1 MNYQHLRQHNA
12 EQAGYYSHPR
22 PTGTNYIQKSKA
34 ADLPLP
40 PLPAHSNSPPGGPLV
55 SCTPPK
61 AFSTTPPSRALSE
74 DMPPLVPTKMSR
86 QHSRSS
92 SISSTCTTASSGS
105 TGSSEKLNLSTFI
118 SKYHDQLP
126 VCVKVCKG
134 YCGPTE
140 DTSIS
145 EGDCFN
151 IHFVK
156 KTTVVNVQY
165 ENDVNTKFLVPVNSS
180 VPFGLVYDPN
190 MNPMEAQQGIQF
202 QKVSDLMALDKL
214 PPVVRVRKGHSGS
227 SMESSVSPNELLILQ
242 KVKKG
247 ILGKQLKAFSL
258 TTGTE
263 KTLPENCIG
272 HFSTK
277 PREVTMF
284 LSEILKYL
292 PELLPYKAVMYG
304 SECTY
309 QNSGQ
314 LPTATVIIQNSSI
327 ETSLV
332 ATSAL
337 VQNRKN
343 SLMDIPLDMDILVKV
358 IEFPESDLQQLQEET
373 SYLYDH
379 FNPSNVQS
387 YISKASSQSSH
398 ETQSLLYT
406 SVRAGD
412 EYNGVEISAP
422 KLERIYDT
430 VRTEG
435 IPALPSRRSSSTPS
449 QPKPSNY
456 SYIDTDVARQVSTVQ
471 STIRR
476 VETWIDQLHVSIE
489 KTRGVVSQTKSEI
502 LIMSQQ
508 GTKDT
513 SKLNSLMTEIG
524 HLQKQV
530 AGALCGAPIADQ
542 RTDQQVPLPASQN
555 ETISVQPTRLQPAA
569 NPTRTQPPQQP
580 QVPIQSF
587 ALQTESCST
596 QEENRAFLAAFDTE
610 NVC

>member
-1 MNYQHLRQHNA
+1 
-12 EQAGYYSHPR
+12 
-22 PTGTNYIQKSKA
+22 
-34 ADLPLP
+34 
-40 PLPAHSNSPPGGPLV
+40 
-55 SCTPPK
+55 
-61 AFSTTPPSRALSE
+61 
-74 DMPPLVPTKMSR
+74 MPPLVPIKANR

-105 TGSSEKLNLSTFI
+105 TGSSEKLNLSTFAA
-118 SKYHDQLP
+118 KYHDQLP

-140 DTSIS
+140 GTSIS
-145 EGDCFN
+145 EGDSFN
-151 IHFVK
+151 IHFLK

-165 ENDVNTKFLVPVNSS
+165 ENDADTKFLVPVNSS
-180 VPFGLVYDPN
+180 VPFGLFYDPN
-190 MNPMEAQQGIQF
+190 INSTEAQQGFQF

-214 PPVVRVRKGHSGS
+214 PPVVRVRKAHNGS
-227 SMESSVSPNELLILQ
+227 SLDSSVAANELLILQ
-242 KVKKG
+242 KVKKS

-263 KTLPENCIG
+263 KTLSENCIG

-284 LSEILKYL
+284 LSEILQYL
-292 PELLPYKAVMYG
+292 PELLPHKAIMYG
-304 SECTY
+304 SETTY
-309 QNSGQ
+309 QNSGSQ
-314 LPTATVIIQNSSI
+314 LPTATVIIQHSSI

-343 SLMDIPLDMDILVKV
+343 SLIDIPLDMDILVKV
-358 IEFPESDLQQLQEET
+358 IEFPESELQQLQEES

-379 FNPSNVQS
+379 FNPCSVQS
-387 YISKASSQSSH
+387 YISKASSQSTH
-398 ETQSLLYT
+398 ETQSLLYM
-406 SVRAGD
+406 SVRTNE
-412 EYNGVEISAP
+412 EYSGVEISAP

-430 VRTEG
+430 VKPEG
-435 IPALPSRRSSSTPS
+435 FPALPSRRNSSAPS

-471 STIRR
+471 TTIRR
-476 VETWIDQLHVSIE
+476 VESWIDQLHVNIE
-489 KTRGVVSQTKSEI
+489 RTRGVVSQTKSEI
-502 LIMSQQ
+502 LTLSQH

-530 AGALCGAPIADQ
+530 AGVLCGAPIADQ
-542 RTDQQVPLPASQN
+542 RLDPKVSISASQN
-555 ETISVQPTRLQPAA
+555 ETISVQPTRTQPVSAH
-569 NPTRTQPPQQP
+569 PISIQPPQQP
-580 QVPIQSF
+580 QCPVESF
-587 ALQTESCST
+587 SSPTGNRSTE
-596 QEENRAFLAAFDTE
+596 EENKAFLAKLNTVE
-610 NVC
+610 VCCLLI